1 MRIIVEFDNVETL
14 VAALDHFPN
23 AELVFS
29 VADVAQNTVAETAVD
44 DKQKD
49 NLSLK
54 DFLRR
59 S

>member
-1 MRIIVEFDNVETL
+1 MRIIVEFDNLETL
-14 VAALDHFPN
+14 VQALDHFPN

-29 VADVAQNTVAETAVD
+29 VAETVQKTVTAPAVD
-44 DKQKD
+44 DKQED